1 MIPSQPAED
10 ASRRLPL
17 VPTIIVAVA
26 VAVMIGLGVWQLQRA
41 RLHQVELARYASASR
56 LSPIAFPT
64 APVGDDQSLMYR
76 YATANCLRVTG
87 KRTSVGEN
95 RTGEPGFVIILDCA
109 TGAEGPGMSVEVG
122 WSKNP
127 NATTPWKGGLV
138 SGVIAPDDK
147 SRFRLVA
154 AGAVPGLEPSAEPTP
169 TVKISPA
176 RNRGY
181 AATWFSFAA
190 IALII
195 YGLAVRKRMREQR
208 QA

>member
-56 LSPIAFPT
+56 LPPIAFPT

-138 SGVIAPDDK
+138 SGVIVPDDK

>member
-1 MIPSQPAED
+1 MI
-10 ASRRLPL
+10 RRIPL
-17 VPTIIVAVA
+17 VPTIVVAVA
-26 VAVMIGLGVWQLQRA
+26 VAVMIGLGIWQLQRA
-41 RLHQVELARYASASR
+41 ALHQAELARYATAAR
-56 LSPIAFPT
+56 LPPIAFPVT
-64 APVGDDQSLMYR
+64 PVKDTQPLMYR
-76 YATANCLRVTG
+76 YATANCLRVTS

-127 NATTPWKGGLV
+127 HATTPWKGGLV
-138 SGVIAPDDK
+138 SGMIVPDDQ

-169 TVKISPA
+169 SVKISPA

-195 YGLAVRKRMREQR
+195 YGLAVRKRLKEQR
-208 QA
+208 